1 MKLKE
6 HIRAQWMGAFMDG
19 VLARAPHMAGRID
32 WTTATHYF
40 LTGRDADEAAALY
53 VENRQNGL

>member
-1 MKLKE
+1 MRVKE
-6 HIRAQWMGAFMDG
+6 HFRAQWMGAFMDA
-19 VLARAPHMAGRID
+19 VLALAPHMAGRID

-53 VENRQNGL
+53 VENRK